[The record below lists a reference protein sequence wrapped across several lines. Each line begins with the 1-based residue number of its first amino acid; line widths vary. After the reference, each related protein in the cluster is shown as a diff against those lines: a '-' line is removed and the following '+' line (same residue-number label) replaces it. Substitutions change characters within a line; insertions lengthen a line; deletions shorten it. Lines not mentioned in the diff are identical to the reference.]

1 LEVVVKQMGIKQVKA
16 LEEANKDLTVKIN
29 SNIKTC
35 NNVAANVSELLNKFT
50 VLEKT
55 VKVLEK

>member
-1 LEVVVKQMGIKQVKA
+1 MGIKQVKA

-35 NNVAANVSELLNKFT
+35 ANVAANVSELLNKFT
-50 VLEKT
+50 ALEKT